1 MNGNDKRGKFVELAG
16 SVALEDV
23 LRIKVRRRRWAVALI
38 TLGISFLG
46 LWLMIDVVRAG
57 GWTPLKVVEVG
68 LFCLL
73 FASLSFGFTQAFL
86 GFLVLVEGREP
97 LKITNTLRNDT
108 PWHPRR

>member
-16 SVALEDV
+16 SVTLEDV

-57 GWTPLKVVEVG
+57 GWTPLKVAEVG

-73 FASLSFGFTQAFL
+73 FTSLSFGFTQAFSAFWFWRRDASPSRSQIL
-86 GFLVLVEGREP
+86 SVTTP
-97 LKITNTLRNDT
+97 